1 MQQYYELTDSL
12 WRELMKIPA
21 PSHREERRA
30 EYILDKLRSWGAD
43 AAYIDEAKN
52 TVLKIDGEIK
62 ETVVFAAHTDT
73 VFPDMESMTFTED
86 EKNIYGPGCGDDA
99 ASVAMLMAA
108 VKYILDSGRKP
119 KQTMIF
125 AFDSCEEGLGN
136 LKGIRSFMERY
147 GNNVAAF
154 YTFDGWYSEV
164 ATMSVGSHRYKVTVR
179 TEGGHSYSAFGNK
192 NAIEIMSRGISRI
205 YDIIVPES
213 GGKTTYNVGVISG
226 GTSVNSIAQTAEMLC
241 EYRSVSYEN
250 MMYMKQK
257 FEEVFSYMR
266 TLGGDVEVELVG
278 DRPCM
283 RDVDK
288 TEMRELT
295 ELAKTVQ
302 KRYAECEIGEITE
315 STDCNI
321 PHYMGIPAVC
331 VGTYKGGGTH
341 TREEWVEKASIPKG
355 FDIVR
360 DMIMHYFE

>member
-12 WRELMKIPA
+12 WRELMIIPA

-43 AAYIDEAKN
+43 AAYIDESKN

-108 VKYILDSGRKP
+108 VKNILDSGRKP

-136 LKGIRSFMERY
+136 LKGIKAVMNKY
-147 GNNVAAF
+147 GKDVTRF
-154 YTFDGWYSEV
+154 YTFDGKYHRV
-164 ATMSVGSHRYKVTVR
+164 ANVSVGSHRYKVTVK

-192 NAIEIMSRGISRI
+192 SAAHILAKGITAI
-205 YDIIVPES
+205 YDIQLPIK
-213 GGKTTYNVGVISG
+213 GGKTTYNVGLISG
-226 GTSVNSIAQTAEMLC
+226 GTSVNSIAQSAEMVC
-241 EYRSVSYEN
+241 EYRSVSHEN
-250 MMYMKQK
+250 LEYMKSC
-257 FEEVFSYMR
+257 FEEIFDYMR
-266 TLGGDVEVELVG
+266 SLGAEVEIELVG
-278 DRPCM
+278 ERPCM
-283 RDVDK
+283 KNVD
-288 TEMRELT
+288 EAAMREMTQLCIDI
-295 ELAKTVQ
+295 Q
-302 KRYAECEIGEITE
+302 KKHSGCEIELVSS

-321 PHYMGIPAVC
+321 PHSMGIPAVC
-331 VGTYKGGGTH
+331 VGTYMGDGTH

-355 FDIVR
+355 AEIVKEVVE
-360 DMIMHYFE
+360 HYL